1 MAVGPSHGLAALV
14 NKTFRPD
21 RYSGTGMHLT
31 GFILEVDH
39 TQYPA
44 RRKPLNLIV
53 DRRLGQPFEKGLFFA
68 QGPLRTQDYLSFLR
82 AVEDLASAA

>member
-1 MAVGPSHGLAALV
+1 
-14 NKTFRPD
+14 
-21 RYSGTGMHLT
+21 MHLT